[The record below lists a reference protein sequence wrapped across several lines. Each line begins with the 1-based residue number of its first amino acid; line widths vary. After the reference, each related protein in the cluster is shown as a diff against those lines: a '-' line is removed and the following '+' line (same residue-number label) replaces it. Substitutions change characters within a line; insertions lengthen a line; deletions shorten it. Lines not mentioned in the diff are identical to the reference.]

1 MGILAGIG
9 NIYFVYQF
17 LKKLVT
23 PFEKTK
29 AFELG
34 IIDEKGKILK
44 RRRDLDTKE
53 EKEAYNLSDTLV
65 WNLKKILGKIPF
77 GKSKLASYA
86 AALWLIKEQGNGKVF
101 VDEKEMEKQFFDYFE
116 KIQSDELTE
125 SVYDNVTDKV
135 VIGILQAYDE
145 EQVSHAKF
153 LTLANEYTGLTKK
166 YIQEEFL
173 TITLPFDETINKEFE
188 QYLNEDTPVSN
199 AGSGNVAM
207 RGIPLGEPPKGVV
220 MKRFAGMDVFAVN
233 PSLYPKANNKK
244 KKYDRYSRY
253 VGEDD
258 AGNYIRMFARKYPK
272 KPIIVMDSVT
282 GCMQFLRHGFGK

>member
-1 MGILAGIG
+1 MGIIASIG

-44 RRRDLDTKE
+44 RRRDLETKD
-53 EKEAYNLSDTLV
+53 EKAAYNLSDTLV

-86 AALWLIKEQGNGKVF
+86 AELWLIKEQDNGKIF
-101 VDEKEMEKQFFDYFE
+101 VNEKELEAQFFDYFE
-116 KIQSDELTE
+116 KLQSDELTE
-125 SVYDNVTDKV
+125 STYDNVSDKI

-145 EQVSHAKF
+145 EQESHSKF
-153 LTLANEYTGLTKK
+153 LTLANVYTGLSKE

-173 TITLPFDETINKEFE
+173 TMTLPFDETINKEFE
-188 QYLNEDTPVSN
+188 QFLDEDVPVT
-199 AGSGNVAM
+199 GTVGVAT
-207 RGIPLGEPPKGVV
+207 RGIPLGTPPKGLV

-233 PSLYPKANNKK
+233 PSLYPKSRQGK

-253 VGEDD
+253 VGEDE
-258 AGNYIRMFARKYPK
+258 AGEYIRAYARKFPK
-272 KPIIVMDSVT
+272 KPIIVMDSDT

>member
-1 MGILAGIG
+1 MGIIASIG

-23 PFEKTK
+23 PFEKTE

-34 IIDEKGKILK
+34 IIDKDGKILK
-44 RRRDLDTKE
+44 KRRDLETKE
-53 EKEAYNLSDTLV
+53 EKAAYNLSDTLV
-65 WNLKKILGKIPF
+65 WNLKKIMGKIPF

-125 SVYDNVTDKV
+125 NVYDNVTDKV

-145 EQVSHAKF
+145 EQASHSKF
-153 LTLANEYTGLTKK
+153 LTLANVYTGLSKK

-173 TITLPFDETINKEFE
+173 TMTLPFDETINREFE
-188 QYLNEDTPVSN
+188 QFLNEDAPVT
-199 AGSGNVAM
+199 ATGGVAT
-207 RGIPLGEPPKGVV
+207 RGIPLGTPPKGVV
-220 MKRFAGMDVFAVN
+220 MKRFAGIDVFAVN

-272 KPIIVMDSVT
+272 KPIIVMDSAT

>member
-1 MGILAGIG
+1 MGVIASIG

-23 PFEKTK
+23 PFEKTE
-29 AFELG
+29 AFKLG

-44 RRRDLDTKE
+44 RRRDLETSD
-53 EKEAYNLSDTLV
+53 EKSAYNLSDTLV
-65 WNLKKILGKIPF
+65 WNLKKILGKVPG
-77 GKSKLASYA
+77 GKSRLASYA
-86 AALWLIKEQGNGKVF
+86 AALWLIKEQDNGKIF
-101 VDEKEMEKQFFDYFE
+101 VSEKELEAQFFDYFE
-116 KIQSDELTE
+116 KLQSDELSE
-125 SVYDNVTDKV
+125 NVYDNVTDKV

-145 EQVSHAKF
+145 EQISHAKF

-173 TITLPFDETINKEFE
+173 TMTLPFDETINREFE
-188 QYLNEDTPVSN
+188 QYVNEDTPVT
-199 AGSGNVAM
+199 GTVGVAT
-207 RGIPLGEPPKGVV
+207 RGIPLGQPPKGVV

-233 PSLYPKANNKK
+233 PSLYPKSNNKK

>member
-1 MGILAGIG
+1 MGVIASIG

-23 PFEKTK
+23 PFEKTD
-29 AFELG
+29 AFKLG

-44 RRRDLDTKE
+44 RRRDLDTSE
-53 EKEAYNLSDTLV
+53 EKDAYNLSDTLV
-65 WNLKKILGKIPF
+65 WNLKKILGKIPL

-86 AALWLIKEQGNGKVF
+86 AALWLIKEQDNGKIF
-101 VDEKEMEKQFFDYFE
+101 VSEKELEAQFFDYFE
-116 KIQSDELTE
+116 KLQSDELSE
-125 SVYDNVTDKV
+125 NVYDNVTDKV

-173 TITLPFDETINKEFE
+173 TMTLPFDETINREFE
-188 QYLNEDTPVSN
+188 QYVNEDTPVT
-199 AGSGNVAM
+199 GTVGVAT
-207 RGIPLGEPPKGVV
+207 RGIPLGQPPKGVV

-233 PSLYPKANNKK
+233 PSLYPKSNNKK

>member
-1 MGILAGIG
+1 MGVIASIG

-23 PFEKTK
+23 PFEKTD
-29 AFELG
+29 AFKLG

-44 RRRDLDTKE
+44 RRRDLDTSE
-53 EKEAYNLSDTLV
+53 EKDAYNLSDTLV
-65 WNLKKILGKIPF
+65 WNLKKILGKIPL

-86 AALWLIKEQGNGKVF
+86 AALWLIKEQDNGKIF
-101 VDEKEMEKQFFDYFE
+101 VSEKELEAQFFDYFE
-116 KIQSDELTE
+116 KLQSDELSE
-125 SVYDNVTDKV
+125 NVYDNVTDKIA
-135 VIGILQAYDE
+135 IGILQAYDE

-173 TITLPFDETINKEFE
+173 TMTLPFDETINREFE
-188 QYLNEDTPVSN
+188 QYVNEDTPVT
-199 AGSGNVAM
+199 GTVGVAT
-207 RGIPLGEPPKGVV
+207 RGIPLGQPPKGVV

-233 PSLYPKANNKK
+233 PSLYPKSNNKK

>member
-1 MGILAGIG
+1 MGVIASIG

-23 PFEKTK
+23 PFEKTD
-29 AFELG
+29 AFKLG

-44 RRRDLDTKE
+44 KRRDLETSE
-53 EKEAYNLSDTLV
+53 EKSAYNLSDTLV

-86 AALWLIKEQGNGKVF
+86 AALWLIKEQDNGKIF
-101 VDEKEMEKQFFDYFE
+101 VSEKELEAQFFDYFE
-116 KIQSDELTE
+116 KLQSDELSE
-125 SVYDNVTDKV
+125 NVYDNVTDKV

-145 EQVSHAKF
+145 EQISHAKF

-173 TITLPFDETINKEFE
+173 TMTLPFDETINREFE
-188 QYLNEDTPVSN
+188 QYVNEDTPVT
-199 AGSGNVAM
+199 GTVGVAT
-207 RGIPLGEPPKGVV
+207 RGIPLGQPPKGVV

-233 PSLYPKANNKK
+233 PSLYPKSNNKK

>member
-1 MGILAGIG
+1 MGIIASIG

-23 PFEKTK
+23 PFEKTA

-44 RRRDLDTKE
+44 RRRDLETKE

-65 WNLKKILGKIPF
+65 WNLKKILGKIPL
-77 GKSKLASYA
+77 GKTRLASYA
-86 AALWLIKEQGNGKVF
+86 AALWLIKEQDNGKIF
-101 VDEKEMEKQFFDYFE
+101 VSEKELETQFFDYFE
-116 KIQSDELTE
+116 KLQSDELSE
-125 SVYDNVTDKV
+125 NVYDNVTDKIA
-135 VIGILQAYDE
+135 IGILQAYDE

-173 TITLPFDETINKEFE
+173 TMTLPFDETINREFD
-188 QYLNEDTPVSN
+188 QYVNEDTPVT
-199 AGSGNVAM
+199 GTVGVAT
-207 RGIPLGEPPKGVV
+207 RGIPLGQPPKGVV

-233 PSLYPKANNKK
+233 PSLYPKSNNKK

>member
-1 MGILAGIG
+1 MGVIASIG

-23 PFEKTK
+23 PFEKTA

-44 RRRDLDTKE
+44 RRRDLETSD
-53 EKEAYNLSDTLV
+53 EKSAYNLSDTLV
-65 WNLKKILGKIPF
+65 WNLKKILGKVPG
-77 GKSKLASYA
+77 GKSRLASYA
-86 AALWLIKEQGNGKVF
+86 AALWLIKEQDNGKIIVS
-101 VDEKEMEKQFFDYFE
+101 EKELEAQFFDYFE
-116 KIQSDELTE
+116 KLQSDELSE
-125 SVYDNVTDKV
+125 NVYDNITDKIA
-135 VIGILQAYDE
+135 IGILQAYDE

-173 TITLPFDETINKEFE
+173 TMTLPFDETINREFE
-188 QYLNEDTPVSN
+188 QYVNEDTPVT
-199 AGSGNVAM
+199 GTVGVAT
-207 RGIPLGEPPKGVV
+207 RGIPLGQPPKGVV

-233 PSLYPKANNKK
+233 PSLYPKSNNKK

>member
-23 PFEKTK
+23 PFNKTK

-34 IIDEKGKILK
+34 IVDEKGKILK
-44 RRRDLDTKE
+44 RRRDLETDD
-53 EKEAYNLSDTLV
+53 EKDAYNLSDTLV

-86 AALWLIKEQGNGKVF
+86 AALWLIKEQDNGKIF
-101 VDEKEMEKQFFDYFE
+101 VSEKELEAQFFDYFE
-116 KIQSDELTE
+116 KLQSDELSE
-125 SVYDNVTDKV
+125 NVYDNITDKIA
-135 VIGILQAYDE
+135 IGILQAYDE

-173 TITLPFDETINKEFE
+173 TMTLPFDETINREFE
-188 QYLNEDTPVSN
+188 QYVNEDAPVT
-199 AGSGNVAM
+199 GTVGVAT
-207 RGIPLGEPPKGVV
+207 RGIPLGQPPKGVV

-233 PSLYPKANNKK
+233 PSLYPKSNNKK

-258 AGNYIRMFARKYPK
+258 AGQYIRAFARKYPN
-272 KPIIVMDSVT
+272 KPIVVMDSAT

>member
-1 MGILAGIG
+1 MGVIASIG

-23 PFEKTK
+23 PFEKTA

-44 RRRDLDTKE
+44 KRRDLETKE

-65 WNLKKILGKIPF
+65 WNLKKILGKIPL
-77 GKSKLASYA
+77 GKTRLASYA
-86 AALWLIKEQGNGKVF
+86 AALWLIKEQDNGKIF
-101 VDEKEMEKQFFDYFE
+101 VSEKELETQFFDYFE
-116 KIQSDELTE
+116 KLQSDELSE
-125 SVYDNVTDKV
+125 NVYDNVTDKV

-145 EQVSHAKF
+145 EQISHAKF

-173 TITLPFDETINKEFE
+173 TMTLPFDETINKEFE
-188 QYLNEDTPVSN
+188 QYLNEDSPVT
-199 AGSGNVAM
+199 GTVGVAT
-207 RGIPLGEPPKGVV
+207 RGIPLGEPPKGIV

-233 PSLYPKANNKK
+233 PSLYPKSNNKK

>member
-1 MGILAGIG
+1 MGVIASIG

-23 PFEKTK
+23 PFEKTD
-29 AFELG
+29 AFKLG

-44 RRRDLDTKE
+44 KRRDLETSE
-53 EKEAYNLSDTLV
+53 EKSAYNLSDTLV

-86 AALWLIKEQGNGKVF
+86 AALWLIKEQDNGKIF
-101 VDEKEMEKQFFDYFE
+101 VSEKELEAQFFDYFE
-116 KIQSDELTE
+116 KLQSDELSE
-125 SVYDNVTDKV
+125 NVYDNVTDKV

-145 EQVSHAKF
+145 EQISHAKF

-173 TITLPFDETINKEFE
+173 TMTLPFNETINREFE
-188 QYLNEDTPVSN
+188 QYVNEDTPVT
-199 AGSGNVAM
+199 GTVGVAT
-207 RGIPLGEPPKGVV
+207 RGIPLGQPPKGVV

-233 PSLYPKANNKK
+233 PSLYPKSNNKK